1 MQNVLTLRNDRGAL
15 AFLLSRLDGNEVP
28 QPVVNAIKL
37 RMGRVSK
44 LLAEIRG
51 SFESVPFPFE
61 HAKGTMSIAT
71 FIYENEPDAENPWQ
85 LYDAA
90 DTLGQTVFRLYGR
103 VLGRL
108 AEIAEQ
114 VERLAGLPP
123 LPELPREP
131 TEQPQSTA

>member
-1 MQNVLTLRNDRGAL
+1 
-15 AFLLSRLDGNEVP
+15 
-28 QPVVNAIKL
+28 
-37 RMGRVSK
+37 RMGRLSK
-44 LLAEIRG
+44 LLAEFRG
-51 SFESVPFPFE
+51 RFESVPFPFE
-61 HAKGTMSIAT
+61 HATGTMSIAT
-71 FIYENEPDAENPWQ
+71 FIYEYEPGAEHPWQ
-85 LYDAA
+85 LYEAA
-90 DTLGQTVFRLYGR
+90 DTLGQPAFRLYGR